1 MNNSRID
8 REYKTAYEVILML
21 NQIGITLKCILR
33 DRVFHGIIFSALIFL
48 FIPSVAS
55 LSMRQ
60 MTELSITLSLSL
72 LSFIL
77 LLLALFLGGTHLWKD
92 IERRYTYGILTLPTS
107 RSTYLVGKFLGIAL
121 FILIVACFLGLL
133 AAAVIQFASGIY
145 PPDRPVSWPNIAA
158 AIVFDALKYILVV
171 ATAFLFSSVC
181 TSFFL
186 PIFGTICIFFVG
198 SASQQAYYYISSPAT
213 TDISLLSKKAATIV
227 YYLLPNY
234 SAFDYKVNAA
244 YSVPINGSGLLL
256 TLGYF
261 SIYLLATVVL
271 AALLFEKRE
280 LN

>member
-1 MNNSRID
+1 
-8 REYKTAYEVILML
+8 ML
-21 NQIGITLKCILR
+21 NQVGITLKSILR

-48 FIPSVAS
+48 AIPSVAS

-92 IERRYTYGILTLPTS
+92 IERRYTYSVLSLPIS
-107 RSTYLVGKFLGIAL
+107 RTTYLIGKFLGIAF
-121 FILIVACFLGLL
+121 FILVVACLLGLV
-133 AAAVIQFASGIY
+133 AAGVIQFSAGIY
-145 PPDRPVSWPNIAA
+145 PPERPIAWENIAA
-158 AIVFDALKYILVV
+158 AVVFDALKYILVV
-171 ATAFLFSSVC
+171 ATAFLFSSVG

-198 SASQQAYYYISSPAT
+198 SASQQVYDYITAPAT
-213 TDISLLSKKAATIV
+213 ADIPLFTKKAAMVV

-244 YSVPINGSGLLL
+244 YGVPLDGSGLLL

-261 SIYLLATVVL
+261 VIYLLAVVVL

-280 LN
+280 MN